1 MTPDEAPLARLL
13 ARLPQADAEPARA
26 ARVQA
31 RCRSILARSVKP
43 AATPPRRRVESL
55 CVVGL
60 CVAYLI
66 SVIQYALQ

>member
-1 MTPDEAPLARLL
+1 MNDERRLTHLL
-13 ARLPQADAEPARA
+13 AQLSDAKPDPRHS
-26 ARVQA
+26 ARVQT
-31 RCRSILARSVKP
+31 RCRAALARRT
-43 AATPPRRRVESL
+43 AQTTPPPARRLESL

>member
-1 MTPDEAPLARLL
+1 MNDDRRLTHLL
-13 ARLPQADAEPARA
+13 ARLSDAQPNPRHS
-26 ARVQA
+26 ARVQT
-31 RCRSILARSVKP
+31 RCRAMLARHTAQTPRP
-43 AATPPRRRVESL
+43 ARRLESL